1 MKFDWDKKN
10 TVNVITG
17 VLVFVISIL
26 FYFIFSNIKII
37 LNYTSTIKY
46 ILMPFIVGGAI
57 AYILNFFV
65 KFFEKLILKIINLE
79 KINYKIIRAISII
92 ITYFITFIFIF
103 FILRY
108 IIPQFYSNIKSIIE
122 KTPDFLEKII
132 DFVREKLKNV
142 EISPEVRGFINEKLT
157 DFAGI
162 TTKFLTNM
170 IGYLAS
176 FATKLITLFLNTI
189 LAIIISIYILYDKE
203 GFSKSIK
210 KFMIAFFPMKFNKV
224 SYKLLIKF
232 DDTLKSYLRAKG
244 IGAIIIGIIFYI
256 ILLIMNI
263 EYSLLFSFIL
273 GITNLIPWF
282 GCYLGAIPI
291 AIVMLFI
298 SSYKTVIW
306 FIIMVVVV
314 ATIDANIISPKLS
327 SKSLGINSFWVIFA
341 LVLGGSLFGVV
352 GFLLSVPAF
361 VVIYSTVKEI
371 AEAKIEKKEIYK
383 KFLDKEGEENV
394 RH

>member
-17 VLVFVISIL
+17 VLIFVISIL
-26 FYFIFSNIKII
+26 FYFVFSNLKYI
-37 LNYTSTIKY
+37 LNYTSNIRY

-65 KFFEKLILKIINLE
+65 KFFEKLILKIEIFK
-79 KINYKIIRAISII
+79 KINYKSIRALAIV

-103 FILRY
+103 FILKY
-108 IIPQFYSNIKSIIE
+108 IIPQFYSNIKSIFE
-122 KTPDFLEKII
+122 KLPDFLEKVI
-132 DFVREKLKNV
+132 DFLREKLKDV
-142 EISPEVRGFINEKLT
+142 QISSEVRVFINEKLT
-157 DFAGI
+157 EFAGY
-162 TTKFLTNM
+162 TTKFLTNT
-170 IGYLAS
+170 ISYLAA
-176 FATKLITLFLNTI
+176 FATKMIAFLLNTI

-203 GFSKSIK
+203 GFSKTIN
-210 KFMIAFFPMKFNKV
+210 KFMIAFFPDKFNRI
-224 SYKLLIKF
+224 SNKLLKKF

-244 IGAIIIGIIFYI
+244 IGAIIIGFIFYI
-256 ILLIMNI
+256 ILLMMKI
-263 EYSLLFSFIL
+263 EYSLLFSFVL
-273 GITNLIPWF
+273 GFTNLIPWF
-282 GCYLGAIPI
+282 GCYLGAVPI
-291 AIVMLFI
+291 AFIMLFI

-314 ATIDANIISPKLS
+314 GMVDANIISPKLS

-352 GFLLSVPAF
+352 GFLLSVPVF

-371 AEAKIEKKEIYK
+371 AEEKIKKKENFK
-383 KFLDKEGEENV
+383 KNLDKEGEEKC
-394 RH
+394 

>member
-1 MKFDWDKKN
+1 
-10 TVNVITG
+10 
-17 VLVFVISIL
+17 
-26 FYFIFSNIKII
+26 
-37 LNYTSTIKY
+37 
-46 ILMPFIVGGAI
+46 
-57 AYILNFFV
+57 
-65 KFFEKLILKIINLE
+65 
-79 KINYKIIRAISII
+79 
-92 ITYFITFIFIF
+92 
-103 FILRY
+103 
-108 IIPQFYSNIKSIIE
+108 
-122 KTPDFLEKII
+122 
-132 DFVREKLKNV
+132 
-142 EISPEVRGFINEKLT
+142 
-157 DFAGI
+157 
-162 TTKFLTNM
+162 
-170 IGYLAS
+170 
-176 FATKLITLFLNTI
+176 
-189 LAIIISIYILYDKE
+189 
-203 GFSKSIK
+203 
-210 KFMIAFFPMKFNKV
+210 
-224 SYKLLIKF
+224 
-232 DDTLKSYLRAKG
+232 
-244 IGAIIIGIIFYI
+244 
-256 ILLIMNI
+256 MNI